1 MVFYIISII
10 VYNHTLYVNISDMPS
25 DENVISTASF
35 GQNQLGK
42 SYEVRLFNFKGMLVR
57 NLRVQEN
64 ETLIDVSGLPE
75 GNYFLHIILEEGKE
89 PEVHKVVIAH

>member
-1 MVFYIISII
+1 
-10 VYNHTLYVNISDMPS
+10 MPS